1 MSTFKLTAERF
12 NSQPNGMFWCRSGWD
27 WGGWTDREAAE
38 PADSRFGQDFFC
50 QGATCAA
57 GLSFILQTLSFVS
70 DIFWLFYNSWSHI
83 LAALFFYPHSRFP
96 ECFSWGQMVGLS
108 RRFPWQQTTSH
119 WWHSTCTSLTV
130 DHSEPTIYL
139 AVIYGETERFDEQP
153 CLMLTI
159 YTLLI
164 NIILY
169 INVCWMESGVQVS
182 QLWVMFHLKPLI
194 FGYWTERG
202 KCI

>member
-1 MSTFKLTAERF
+1 MACSGAGLVEIEEGELTGKQLNLQTHALARISFAKEPHVQQVCLSFSRLYLLCLTF
-12 NSQPNGMFWCRSGWD
+12 S
-27 WGGWTDREAAE
+27 
-38 PADSRFGQDFFC
+38 DFFIIHEV
-50 QGATCAA
+50 T
-57 GLSFILQTLSFVS
+57 S
-70 DIFWLFYNSWSHI
+70 WLLF
-83 LAALFFYPHSRFP
+83 FFYPHSRFP